1 MSKYIDD
8 CYCNNH
14 NNYTAEIRTQLSI
27 LEDSD
32 TICDLLEAI
41 ADEGIN
47 IDGYLY
53 QNIQCD
59 NNLFTFVVGNKD
71 EQSESDLRTVKCIL
85 KKWCI
90 DYIES
95 DTVRVSAP
103 TNKPGVLAKIYCALN
118 DCLDIYSSYNASCNA
133 IYIETSDSCKAA
145 KIINSLS

>member
-1 MSKYIDD
+1 MSNYINN
-8 CYCNNH
+8 CECNH

-133 IYIETSDSCKAA
+133 IYIETSDSCKAT